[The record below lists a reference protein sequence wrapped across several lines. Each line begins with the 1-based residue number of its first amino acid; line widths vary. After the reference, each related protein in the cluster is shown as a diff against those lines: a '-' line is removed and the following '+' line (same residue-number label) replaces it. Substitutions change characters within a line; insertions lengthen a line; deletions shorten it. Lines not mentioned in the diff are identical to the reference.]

1 MIVQNMKKGDD
12 DNVLNHEKSLDERI
26 EIIDQL
32 INETKKELEHYSELI
47 YPKYHEF
54 YRIRLHYY
62 ELTRD
67 RLKFARGKQIIKRYE
82 E

>member
-1 MIVQNMKKGDD
+1 MTGTLLFEDC
-12 DNVLNHEKSLDERI
+12 LNPEKSLDERI

-32 INETKKELEHYSELI
+32 INETKKELEHYSKLV

-54 YRIRLHYY
+54 YRLRLHHY

-67 RLKFARGKQIIKRYE
+67 KLKFARGKQIIKRYE